1 MINQPI
7 MPVGQLMSLLSQP
20 SNMMARFNLPYS
32 MNETCQLLC
41 AGIQAIV
48 AGRRRKFDF
57 NDNVREQIVIIAEW
71 LTGNGSEFG
80 LLLCGGC
87 GTGKTTFAKAIAK
100 LINSLELI
108 VDLDANYIE
117 KYEIRTYQA
126 PELTVICR
134 TKHDEW
140 KQICNQRML
149 IIDDLGTEPK
159 EVSEYSN
166 VLYPIIE
173 LLQIRYEKQLFTIV
187 TTNLT
192 PEQFREK
199 YGDRIADRMNEMMV
213 KVVFKNPSYRTP
225 QS

>member
-1 MINQPI
+1 
-7 MPVGQLMSLLSQP
+7 MPVGQLMSLLSRP
-20 SNMMARFNLPYS
+20 SNMMARFKLPYS
-32 MNETCQLLC
+32 KDETCNLLYT
-41 AGIQAIV
+41 GLQAIV
-48 AGRRRKFDF
+48 AERRRKFDF
-57 NDNVREQIVIIAEW
+57 NDNVRQQIEVIAEW

-87 GTGKTTFAKAIAK
+87 GTGKTTFAKVIAK
-100 LINSLELI
+100 IINSLELI
-108 VDLDANYIE
+108 VDPNANYIE
-117 KYEIRTYQA
+117 KYRIRTYQA
-126 PELTVICR
+126 QELAVICR
-134 TKHDEW
+134 TNHEEW

-173 LLQIRYEKQLFTIV
+173 LLQIRYERQLFTIV

-192 PEQFREK
+192 PDQFREK
-199 YGDRIADRMNEMMV
+199 YGDRLADRMNEMMV
-213 KVVFKNPSYRTP
+213 KEVFKNHSYRTP

>member
-1 MINQPI
+1 
-7 MPVGQLMSLLSQP
+7 MPVEELMSLLSQP
-20 SNMMARFNLPYS
+20 SNMKARFKLPYS
-32 MNETCQLLC
+32 HNDVCQLLW
-41 AGIQAIV
+41 AGIEAFV
-48 AGRRRKFDF
+48 YGRRRKFDF
-57 NDNVREQIVIIAEW
+57 NDNVRQQILLISEW
-71 LTGNGSEFG
+71 LTAEHSEFG

-87 GTGKTTFAKAIAK
+87 GTGKSTFANVIAK

-108 VDLDANYIE
+108 VDPNANIIE
-117 KYEIRTYQA
+117 KYEIQTYQA
-126 PELTVICR
+126 PELAVLCR
-134 TKHDEW
+134 SNHNAW

-166 VLYPIIE
+166 VLYPIVE
-173 LLQIRYEKQLFTIV
+173 LLQIRYEKQLFTVV

-213 KVVFKNPSYRTP
+213 KVVFKNHSYRTP